1 MKPDPLHR
9 HRLRDRCALLRRH
22 HVTRGERA
30 SLVGRACA
38 LLVTTAWIFGA
49 AGLLAATPRPASAY
63 LAVIRQGEES
73 RGARES
79 GDTFGNAVAVGD
91 FNGDGYDDLATGAQ
105 FEDASGYDHAGMV
118 VVSYGSQYGIK
129 RSGAQAL
136 LQSDGDALEAGALFG
151 AAVASGDFDDDG
163 YDDLAIGAPLADV
176 DASHTN
182 TGYVFVYAG
191 GPSGLSYWHYL
202 WQPGGG
208 GTAESNDRF
217 GASLCAGNFD
227 GLSGT
232 NEDLAIG
239 SPGEDGDAGVVF
251 WFTGGSQGLLN
262 GTHGW
267 FKQSTLGGTNVAGDQ
282 FGYSL
287 ASGQIQ
293 SSGYE
298 ELVVGAPFK
307 EVSGT
312 ANAGE
317 VWMLTGSSTGPN
329 TATARLIDPG
339 EDDLPHGPY
348 PDGYFGWSVAAGR
361 YWGGD
366 YDGLAIGEPGRSYF
380 GHPESGRVVVGKGG
394 LFGLSFTNGND
405 VTFFQDDMGWALGD
419 NDGFGRALV
428 AGYYDTEDGGEDL
441 IIGSPTDDSN
451 GGASLSGVISVVFG
465 GPNGPGGHGYT
476 GWAQDAF
483 SDDMATLDEFGR
495 SLAVGKFDS
504 TNRGN
509 LAVGAPGEDS
519 NTGQVVIVAPWRQT
533 QYAGSRNSLAV
544 DCEGSWIYAQKPFDE
559 VQIASTTKIMT
570 VLLACERMALPT
582 GDPNYIWP
590 NTSYTVPDW
599 IRENIG
605 GSRYEFAYRQRLIL
619 WDLLYCCIYPS
630 GNDAAYA
637 IADLLT
643 GSNNIWTGAYDTTCP
658 LFVAQM
664 NARAAELG
672 MTHTHFTNPAGL
684 DKGLPYSCAADM
696 AKLAAAA
703 LANQTFRTIVGTTSH
718 TFTSSAVAGSIRYD
732 FEDTIQYG
740 WLQGMQG
747 YNPLFDG
754 IKPGRTPRAD
764 RTAVLSV
771 LTDTYD
777 GPGLVVSLG
786 HLTRASIRTNGD
798 ALMDLA
804 RSACGGNFA
813 SRDGRDD
820 APLERD
826 GEEDAFRVNYGPLS
840 TFLGDHS
847 GGAGELI
854 PPSTPTAN
862 FTQVELLRPSGSGV
876 TSCRLE
882 LLRSAEL
889 ELAAGAQT
897 TLGIG
902 PFQSHGGLAFINHG
916 ESTVTILVNTS
927 HTGTPI
933 AMTLDP
939 GEREAIAPYTGSEVN
954 EFLYTIQ
961 NTSTHLDVSLGVME
975 DWIWDKSGIP
985 VAPAPFFSP
994 VLQQSDALLDQSLR
1008 VHVTGADSQPGR
1020 SVIVSVHDPGVPAD
1034 VQAPELETSGTAR
1047 MRVIQAWPN
1056 PFAGSTRLGF
1066 ELAQP
1071 GDVRLEIFDPSG
1083 RRVRAFERAGAPAG
1097 PGAFDWDGRSSDG
1110 RELATGVY
1118 LYRMEQSGH
1127 GSATGRVTLVR

>member
-1 MKPDPLHR
+1 MKPIPPYC
-9 HRLRDRCALLRRH
+9 HRLRDRHAATWKHPLA
-22 HVTRGERA
+22 RGARA
-30 SLVGRACA
+30 SLVERAR
-38 LLVTTAWIFGA
+38 AWILGSACVFGS
-49 AGLLAATPRPASAY
+49 AGLLASTPHPATAY

-73 RGARES
+73 RGAPES

-91 FNGDGYDDLATGAQ
+91 FNGDGYDDLAAGAQ
-105 FEDASGYDHAGMV
+105 FEDASGYNHAGMV
-118 VVSYGSQYGIK
+118 VVSYGSEYGIK

-136 LQSDGDALEAGALFG
+136 LQSDGDALEANALFG
-151 AAVASGDFDDDG
+151 AAVAAGDFDDDG

-191 GPSGLSYWHYL
+191 GPGGLSYWHYL

-208 GTAESNDRF
+208 GSAESNDRF
-217 GASLCAGNFD
+217 GASLCVGNFD
-227 GLSGT
+227 GLPST

-239 SPGEDGDAGVVF
+239 SPGEDGDAGAVF

-262 GTHGW
+262 GSHGW

-287 ASGQIQ
+287 TSGQIQ

-307 EVSGT
+307 EVGGT
-312 ANAGE
+312 QNAGE
-317 VWMLTGSSTGPN
+317 VWLLMGSATGPN

-380 GHPESGRVVVGKGG
+380 GHPGSGRVVVGKGG

-419 NDGFGRALV
+419 NDGFGRSLV
-428 AGYYDTEDGGEDL
+428 AGYYNLADGGEDL

-451 GGASLSGVISVVFG
+451 GGSSFSGVISVVFG
-465 GPNGPGGHGYT
+465 GPSGPGGHGYT

-483 SDDMATLDEFGR
+483 SDDIVSFDDFGR
-495 SLAVGKFDS
+495 ALAVGNFDS

-544 DCEGSWIYAQKPFDE
+544 DCEGNWIFAQKPFDE

-570 VLLACERMALPT
+570 VLLACERMNLPPN
-582 GDPNYIWP
+582 DPLHVDWD
-590 NTSYTVPDW
+590 TSYTVPDW

-605 GSRYEFAYRQRLIL
+605 GSRYEFENEQRLHL
-619 WDLLYCCIYPS
+619 WDLLYCCVYPS

-643 GSNNIWTGAYDTTCP
+643 GGNNTWTGAYDTTCP
-658 LFVAQM
+658 IFVAQM
-664 NARAAELG
+664 NLRAEQLG

-684 DKGLPYSCAADM
+684 DKGLPHSCAADM

-703 LANQTFRTIVGTTSH
+703 MENENFRTIVGSTSH
-718 TFTSSAVAGSIRYD
+718 TFTTSAVIPPIRYTY
-732 FEDTIQYG
+732 EDTITYG
-740 WLQGMQG
+740 WLQGMRN
-747 YNPLFDG
+747 YNSLFDG
-754 IKPGRTPRAD
+754 IKPGRTPRAK
-764 RTAVLSV
+764 RTAVFSV
-771 LTDTYD
+771 LTQFDAH
-777 GPGLVVSLG
+777 PALAVSLG
-786 HLTRASIRTNGD
+786 HLTRPSIRETGA

-804 RSACGGNFA
+804 WGACGGTFA
-813 SRDGRDD
+813 SRDGQDG

-826 GEEDAFRVNYGPLS
+826 GVEDGFRVNFGPLS

-847 GGAGELI
+847 GGAAELV
-854 PPSTPTAN
+854 PPAN
-862 FTQVELLRPSGSGV
+862 PDAAFTQIELLRPTGSGL

-889 ELAAGAQT
+889 ELAPGAQAT
-897 TLGIG
+897 MGIG

-939 GEREAIAPYTGSEVN
+939 GERETIAPYTGSEVN
-954 EFLYTIQ
+954 EFVYTIQ
-961 NTSTHLDVSLGVME
+961 NPSTHLDVSLGVME
-975 DWIWDKSGIP
+975 DWIWDKTGIP
-985 VAPAPFFSP
+985 VGPAPFFSP
-994 VLQQSDALLDQSLR
+994 ALRQSDALLDQAFR
-1008 VHVTGADSQPGR
+1008 VHVTGTDSQSGQM
-1020 SVIVSVHDPGVPAD
+1020 VYVSVHDPGMPAD
-1034 VQAPELETSGTAR
+1034 APTPPLEPIRTE
-1047 MRVIQAWPN
+1047 RVRVLQAWPN

-1066 ELAQP
+1066 DLGQP
-1071 GDVRLEIFDPSG
+1071 GDVRLEIFDSSG
-1083 RRVRAFERAGAPAG
+1083 RRVRAFERTGAPAG
-1097 PGAFDWDGRSSDG
+1097 PGAFEWDGRSASG
-1110 RELATGVY
+1110 HEVAPGIY
-1118 LYRMEQSGH
+1118 LYRVEQSDH
-1127 GSATGRVTLVR
+1127 GTATGRVTLLR